1 MIRERRMTWD
11 VRRWLMFVRRT
22 LSQTSYVLLLTS
34 YVFFTVSLAQAGVIT
49 IADIQSAFMQK
60 DYPKVKELTGTF
72 TSQPITP
79 QEKSEALYYSALS
92 DLWLG
97 QYAFARQTVQQVID
111 SKPSPDLMD
120 KASLA
125 LIDTYY
131 MEGDYKNS
139 LNLAEDFLKNN
150 PKSEFSSSVYL
161 KVARSYLKLA
171 DWDKGRGYLEKIVN
185 QYPNSLERFHVE
197 QLLQESQFFAV
208 QVGSFQERSASE
220 SLANELQNKGEYAY
234 VVEANSPDGKK
245 LYRVRVGKFQQF
257 NEAQQLETKLAQ
269 LGYPTKIYP

>member
-1 MIRERRMTWD
+1 MADERRRMKGAS
-11 VRRWLMFVRRT
+11 RGLALSLT
-22 LSQTSYVLLLTS
+22 LPQTSFVLFILSFLLCVAPS
-34 YVFFTVSLAQAGVIT
+34 AQAGVIT

-60 DYPKVKELTGTF
+60 DYPKVKELSGTF
-72 TSQPITP
+72 TNQPITP

-111 SKPSPDLMD
+111 SKPSQDLMD
-120 KASLA
+120 RASLA

-131 MEGDYKNS
+131 MEGDYKTS
-139 LNLAEDFLKNN
+139 QSLAEEFLKNN

-171 DWDKGRGYLEKIVN
+171 DWDKGRGYLEKIVKEF
-185 QYPNSLERFHVE
+185 PNSLERFHVE

-208 QVGSFQERSASE
+208 QVGSFLDRSASE
-220 SLANELQNKGEYAY
+220 TLAGELQKKGEYAY
-234 VVEANSPDGKK
+234 VVEANSQDGKK